1 MMHNSLKKNISSLL
15 TTTKKKMFF
24 IISLNPNKH
33 NAKIVGHAATLEQ
46 AILMVAKS
54 AGEYVKS
61 KNEPVM
67 HRGAEDVKFTERVIF
82 FTRKRAEQEY
92 EIDVFRQQTHQIK
105 TWTGSSYKD
114 EETLA
119 RRFFYTEYSVIP
131 EAPAPPMTLSTT
143 TVANDFLE
151 NEQQK
156 ANRAAKAKNMGLKC
170 SNTVGGF
177 PQSVLTSL
185 QDNERFQQSRIAAE
199 ANRLPPPFKHTVCV
213 CNDEDDDDDDI
224 SIDEIIKEAQQIQK
238 K

>member
-1 MMHNSLKKNISSLL
+1 
-15 TTTKKKMFF
+15 MFF
-24 IISLNPNKH
+24 IISLNPSKH

-46 AILMVAKS
+46 AIQMVAKS

-67 HRGAEDVKFTERVIF
+67 HRGTEDVKFTERVIF

-105 TWTGSSYKD
+105 SWTGSSYKD
-114 EETLA
+114 EETLT

-131 EAPAPPMTLSTT
+131 EAPAPPQVMPPTE
-143 TVANDFLE
+143 DFLE
-151 NEQQK
+151 SEQQK
-156 ANRAAKAKNMGLKC
+156 ANRAAKAKTMGLKC

-213 CNDEDDDDDDI
+213 CNDDDDDDDI
-224 SIDEIIKEAQQIQK
+224 SIDEIIKEAQQQQNQK

>member
-1 MMHNSLKKNISSLL
+1 
-15 TTTKKKMFF
+15 MFF
-24 IISLNPNKH
+24 IISLNPRKH
-33 NAKIVGHAATLEQ
+33 SAKIVGHATSLEQ
-46 AILMVAKS
+46 AIAAVAKS
-54 AGEYVKS
+54 ADEYVKS

-114 EETLA
+114 EEILA
-119 RRFFYTEYSVIP
+119 RRFCYTEYSVIP
-131 EAPAPPMTLSTT
+131 EAPPACTPLATAVPEDLLPET
-143 TVANDFLE
+143 E
-151 NEQQK
+151 QK
-156 ANRAAKAKNMGLKC
+156 ANRAAKVKTMGLKC
-170 SNTVGGF
+170 TNTVGGF

-213 CNDEDDDDDDI
+213 CNDDNDDDDDL
-224 SIDEIIKEAQQIQK
+224 SIEEIIQDQK

>member
-1 MMHNSLKKNISSLL
+1 
-15 TTTKKKMFF
+15 MFF

-131 EAPAPPMTLSTT
+131 EAPAPPMMPT
-143 TVANDFLE
+143 TVTTYPSDDFLE
-151 NEQQK
+151 SEQQK
-156 ANRAAKAKNMGLKC
+156 ANRAVKAKNMGLKC

-213 CNDEDDDDDDI
+213 CNDDDADDDDI
-224 SIDEIIKEAQQIQK
+224 SIDEIIKEAQQQQQIQK